1 MILIVHRNP
10 RIVSIHRVVC
20 GSRVISQWPSKR
32 RLVWRSIFLW
42 SLTSPSAWVVTLVT
56 PWTMRLA
63 ARLFRRVICVLPRYV
78 LQPLLRVAWAT
89 HSEVLLNGVVCLHD
103 RKVWPF
109 FVLDFSPVRKSI
121 IQDLSVHH
129 ILSWICH
136 GDFTLW
142 IALVYSF
149 VCFHQ
154 ALSEHFIFRKNNL
167 CWHVKGL
174 FTTDEPWRSQVVH

>member
-63 ARLFRRVICVLPRYV
+63 ARLFRTVICVLPRYV
-78 LQPLLRVAWAT
+78 LQPLLRVAWAK

-109 FVLDFSPVRKSI
+109 FCPWFQSSQEIYYTGPLCPSHFKLDMPWWLYSLDSTRLFFCMFSS
-121 IQDLSVHH
+121 
-129 ILSWICH
+129 
-136 GDFTLW
+136 
-142 IALVYSF
+142 SF
-149 VCFHQ
+149 KRTFYI
-154 ALSEHFIFRKNNL
+154 SE
-167 CWHVKGL
+167 
-174 FTTDEPWRSQVVH
+174 E